1 MQLKRIAIAAAAAL
15 ALTAP
20 AIAAG
25 DRHSQSHDSSAAGP
39 GATGQEMDS
48 QTVRLLQQALQ
59 GKGHDVGGVDGIMG
73 PRTQS
78 ALRQYQQ
85 AHGMP
90 ATGRLDQ
97 QTVSS
102 LGLSSGGMNRSGAGS
117 TGSSMNPG
125 STGSSGAGTTGSSSG
140 GTGSAST
147 PRPGG

>member
-1 MQLKRIAIAAAAAL
+1 MQLKRIAIAAAGAL
-15 ALTAP
+15 ALAPP

-25 DRHSQSHDSSAAGP
+25 DRHSPPHDLSAGP

-48 QTVRLLQQALQ
+48 YTVRQLQQALQ

-85 AHGMP
+85 AHGMQ

-97 QTVSS
+97 QTGSS
-102 LGLSSGGMNRSGAGS
+102 LGLSSGGTNRSGAGS
-117 TGSSMNPG
+117 TGGSMNPG
-125 STGSSGAGTTGSSSG
+125 STGSSGAGTTGNSSG

-147 PRPGG
+147 TRPGG